1 MTPLRVIIAD
11 DDLVFR
17 HGLAAALERHDDIDV
32 LAAVGDGEAL
42 LRGIT
47 GHQVDLALIDVEM
60 PALDGI
66 ATARAL
72 ASSRPDVTVVML
84 TAFARDGFLE
94 EALAAGARG
103 FLTKDMLV
111 DEVVARLHDAVEGAV
126 VMGRRPTA
134 MLTEFYRTHTLHHCE
149 DRVLKSTVESL
160 PSRLR
165 EVFDLMSR
173 AMSDKQISR
182 QLHVTH
188 GTARGYS
195 AQVIQRTGCLSRTDL
210 VLRAASEGLT
220 APEGVD

>member
-11 DDLVFR
+11 DDPVFR
-17 HGLAAALERHDDIDV
+17 HGMAAALDQYDDIDV
-32 LAAVGDGEAL
+32 LATVGDGEAL
-42 LRGIT
+42 LRGIS
-47 GHQVDLALIDVEM
+47 GHDVDLALIDVEM
-60 PALDGI
+60 PSLDGI
-66 ATARAL
+66 GAARAL

-84 TAFARDGFLE
+84 
-94 EALAAGARG
+94 AAGARG
-103 FLTKDMLV
+103 FLTKDMPV
-111 DEVVARLHDAVEGAV
+111 DEVVARLHDAAAGAF
-126 VMGRRPTA
+126 VMGPRPTA

-160 PSRLR
+160 PPRLR

-195 AQVIQRTGCLSRTDL
+195 TQVLHRTGCPSRTDL
-210 VLRAASEGLT
+210 VLRAASAGLT
-220 APEGVD
+220 APDGMD